1 VKSTSSEPSKPSS
14 DQEKKE
20 YFCEEPWTGIFSI
33 QTNQDVTFC
42 PCYLKMRIGNLNETS
57 MQEIWNSPV
66 LVGMRHTFSKGEL
79 PEVCEGQLC
88 PVVRGE
94 GR

>member
-1 VKSTSSEPSKPSS
+1 VKSTSFEASE
-14 DQEKKE
+14 QHVEKKR

-42 PCYLKMRIGNLNETS
+42 PCYLKMRIGNLNEAS
-57 MQEIWNSPV
+57 MQEIWNSPA
-66 LVGMRHTFSKGEL
+66 LVEMRQMFSDGEL

-94 GR
+94 RRE